1 MKTDKMKLK
10 DRGDVEEEAI
20 RDVAKV
26 IQAPGTGRRD

>member
-10 DRGDVEEEAI
+10 DRGDVEEAI